1 MLALLEYNNLK
12 LGVGLDAKVC
22 KSPKKN
28 VVAEYSFN
36 PSTQEKTQR
45 DFWIWGQPGLQSKF
59 QDSQR

>member
-45 DFWIWGQPGLQSKF
+45 DF
-59 QDSQR
+59 